1 MSTVLVTGW
10 PLVPEAE
17 HLLRD
22 RGFEVRVTEPSP
34 DQDALVSDLKDTSP
48 DAVIVR
54 TGVIDRVCLDA
65 APGLKVIANHGA
77 GYDDIDVAEATR
89 RGIPVFAAPG
99 RNAISVAE
107 HVFALLLAVRKSLP
121 AYDRLVRTGGWRP
134 GNPETADLHGATM
147 GIVGLGAIGER
158 VASLAESFGMAVLAY
173 DPARNRPWPEGI
185 ASCATL
191 DELLE
196 HSDVVSLH
204 VPLTPATSNLIESRR
219 LGLMRPGSI
228 LINAARGGVVD
239 EAALVQAVESG
250 HLFGAGLDTFSEEPP
265 GVDAAVCRNPRIVLS
280 PHVAGVTPQSAL
292 RMSMSCAENVSDY
305 LLEASCSADLVN
317 PEWRGEV

>member
-34 DQDALVSDLKDTSP
+34 DQATLVSDLKDTSP

-65 APGLKVIANHGA
+65 APGLKAIANHGA

-107 HVFALLLAVRKSLP
+107 HVFALLLAARKSLP
-121 AYDRLVRTGGWRP
+121 TYDRLVRTGGWRP

-158 VASLAESFGMAVLAY
+158 VALLAEAFGMAVLAH
-173 DPARNRPWPEGI
+173 DPGRDRPWPEGI

-191 DELLE
+191 DELLG

-204 VPLTPATSNLIESRR
+204 VPLTPTTNHLIDSRR

-239 EAALVQAVESG
+239 EGALVQAVESG

-292 RMSMSCAENVSDY
+292 RMSMSCAENVSSF
-305 LLEASCSADLVN
+305 LLEGTCSADLVN
-317 PEWRGEV
+317 PDWQG